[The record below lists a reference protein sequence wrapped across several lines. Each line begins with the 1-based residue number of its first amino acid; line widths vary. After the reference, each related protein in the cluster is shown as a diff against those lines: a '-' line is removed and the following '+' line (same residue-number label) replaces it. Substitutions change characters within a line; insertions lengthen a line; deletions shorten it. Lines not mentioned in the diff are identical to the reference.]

1 MGYLAMTFTGI
12 SPIGSMALGYIEKY
26 TGLENIILISGIFCI
41 LSSMIF
47 EHYRPLVRKHA
58 RPVYIKKGIIQEI
71 AVGINRSEKF

>member
-1 MGYLAMTFTGI
+1 
-12 SPIGSMALGYIEKY
+12 
-26 TGLENIILISGIFCI
+26 
-41 LSSMIF
+41 MIF